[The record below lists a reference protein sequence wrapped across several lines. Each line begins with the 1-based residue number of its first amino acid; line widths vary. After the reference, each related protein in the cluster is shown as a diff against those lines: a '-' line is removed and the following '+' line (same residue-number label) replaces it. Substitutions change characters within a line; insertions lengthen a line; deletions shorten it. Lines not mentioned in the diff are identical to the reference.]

1 MDLKELGQ
9 SIVKYGAPA
18 LGMALGGAPGA
29 ALAASLAAKF
39 NSDSSPEDLLKAIT
53 LDPQAEI
60 KLKEIESQERI
71 SLQGFAT
78 DLLKTQINTEV
89 ADRASAREADVARK
103 DFTARNLAYLIT
115 TFFFTFVIYFM
126 WLAVTPHDAIDGNET
141 TIINY
146 ILGVLTTTFTA
157 IVSFYYG
164 ATYTKNN

>member
-1 MDLKELGQ
+1 MDLKDLGKT
-9 SIVKYGAPA
+9 IVSLGAPA

-29 ALAASLAAKF
+29 ALAATLAAKF
-39 NSDSSPEDLLKAIT
+39 NSASSSSDDILKAIT
-53 LDPQAEI
+53 QDPQAEI

-71 SLQGFAT
+71 ALQAYAT
-78 DLLKTQINTEV
+78 DLLKTQITTEE

-126 WLAVTPHDAIDGNET
+126 WLAVTPHDVIDGNET

-164 ATYTKNN
+164 ATYTK